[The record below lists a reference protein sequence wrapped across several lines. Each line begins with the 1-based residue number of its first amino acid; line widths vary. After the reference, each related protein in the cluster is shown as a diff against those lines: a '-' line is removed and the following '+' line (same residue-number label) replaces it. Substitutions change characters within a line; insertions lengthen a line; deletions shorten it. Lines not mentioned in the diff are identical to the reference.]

1 MAGRTPTRHG
11 ASAGAGRSSSKGKTA
26 PRRAAASSSA
36 RSSAHS
42 APRTSSRSAARTVP
56 TRKPAS
62 RKQRPRF
69 SLPPYLPYLL
79 VACLVVVGWQLYP
92 VAKLHYKQQ
101 RDLGRLERQ
110 LADIRQRNQKLKSEV
125 DRLKTKEG
133 VEEAARHLGL
143 ARKGEQVWIP
153 VDGKSQSASIPAGPA
168 VDTASAVD
176 EGPWTRFLDVV
187 FGVTP

>member
-1 MAGRTPTRHG
+1 
-11 ASAGAGRSSSKGKTA
+11 
-26 PRRAAASSSA
+26 
-36 RSSAHS
+36 
-42 APRTSSRSAARTVP
+42 
-56 TRKPAS
+56 
-62 RKQRPRF
+62 
-69 SLPPYLPYLL
+69 
-79 VACLVVVGWQLYP
+79 VVVGWQLYP